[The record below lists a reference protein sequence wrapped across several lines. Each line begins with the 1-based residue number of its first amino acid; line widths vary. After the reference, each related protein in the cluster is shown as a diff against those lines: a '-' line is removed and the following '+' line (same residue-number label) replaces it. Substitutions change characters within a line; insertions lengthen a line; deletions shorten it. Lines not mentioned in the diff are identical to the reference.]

1 LDAAGQVAGLSAQV
15 FLFFGE
21 SSHVAAACGAPLEA
35 RLGLDQPI
43 DLPEIR
49 LMPGDF

>member
-1 LDAAGQVAGLSAQV
+1 LDALGQVAGLSAQV
-15 FLFFGE
+15 FLFFGQT
-21 SSHVAAACGAPLEA
+21 SHMAAACRAALDA
-35 RLGLDQPI
+35 RLGFDQAI